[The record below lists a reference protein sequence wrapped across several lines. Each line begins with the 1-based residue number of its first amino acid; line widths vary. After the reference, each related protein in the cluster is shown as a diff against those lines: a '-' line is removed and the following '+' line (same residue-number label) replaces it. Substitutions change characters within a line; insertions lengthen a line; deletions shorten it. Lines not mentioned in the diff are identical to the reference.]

1 VPPPRSE
8 AEETPA
14 SEVEPPP
21 APDAS
26 QLATAPAIERQ
37 TQQASE
43 LFEPVAFASD
53 AIPAMEPVVTDRPP
67 RVEPRVGRMDSSDA
81 DDQLD
86 VAIPLSHWTEPIASQ
101 LKNAE
106 ASDIRWSFGNG
117 DGSALAAPTRTASL
131 RFESPA
137 RAEEPAKAVYTL
149 PAPLNA
155 RYVVLVLLAVVA
167 VMVAVSASVAI
178 LVERHFT
185 PHAAAPTSNEASR

>member
-1 VPPPRSE
+1 ME
-8 AEETPA
+8 AP
-14 SEVEPPP
+14 
-21 APDAS
+21 
-26 QLATAPAIERQ
+26 TA
-37 TQQASE
+37 
-43 LFEPVAFASD
+43 
-53 AIPAMEPVVTDRPP
+53 DRPL
-67 RVEPRVGRMDSSDA
+67 RGDPRVGRVDSSDT

-86 VAIPLSHWTEPIASQ
+86 VAIPLSHWTEPVASQ

-106 ASDIRWSFGNG
+106 ASDIRWSFGSG

-137 RAEEPAKAVYTL
+137 RADEPAKAVYTL